1 MPQALSGEG
10 VKSRRSGA
18 YGISMSDPTPN
29 VQETL
34 THAIAR
40 HEARN
45 LLEIERFNVKF
56 YKSRHAIA
64 LNLLGVIALQVSH
77 PDVPIGLVGQSIE
90 GDPRR
95 DGGVHFNLATAHLE
109 FGWSNALA
117 QDFSEAITPLA
128 TNPKSRQLL
137 PTRCSSHNQSTT
149 QPDPITG
156 L

>member
-1 MPQALSGEG
+1 
-10 VKSRRSGA
+10 
-18 YGISMSDPTPN
+18 MSDPTPN

-45 LLEIERFNVKF
+45 LTEVERFNVKF
-56 YKSRHAIA
+56 CKSRHAIA
-64 LNLLGVIALQVSH
+64 LNLLGVIALQVGR
-77 PDVPIGLVGQSIE
+77 PDVTIGLIGQSIE

-95 DGGVHFNLATAHLE
+95 DGGAHYNRETAHLE
-109 FGWSNALA
+109 LGRSNAAA
-117 QDFSEAITPLA
+117 QDFSEAITSLA

-149 QPDPITG
+149 QSDPITG